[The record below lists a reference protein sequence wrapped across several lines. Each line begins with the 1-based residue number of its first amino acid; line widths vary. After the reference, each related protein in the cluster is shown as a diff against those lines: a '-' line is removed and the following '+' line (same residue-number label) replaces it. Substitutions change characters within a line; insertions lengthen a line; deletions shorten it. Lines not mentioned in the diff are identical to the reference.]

1 LFPSTNCEKG
11 GCESAEE
18 NFGRS
23 AAELV
28 PDWSVHTGQNKVL
41 EDDVIFLHA
50 QESESVE
57 RGARPSDP
65 DA

>member
-1 LFPSTNCEKG
+1 MGFMHC
-11 GCESAEE
+11 GCV
-18 NFGRS
+18 

-57 RGARPSDP
+57 RGAHWSAP
-65 DA
+65 